1 MNLLAH
7 DHNDS
12 TASRHKCEDVLFVVK
27 KHQRGPGPQEVLY
40 LHRRGG
46 RGNLIDG
53 LFMRGGRNSR
63 KRGKGESQP
72 LVD

>member
-1 MNLLAH
+1 MIIMILQLHVTNV
-7 DHNDS
+7 
-12 TASRHKCEDVLFVVK
+12 KIVLFLVK

-53 LFMRGGRNSR
+53 LFMRGGRGN
-63 KRGKGESQP
+63 
-72 LVD
+72 LNH